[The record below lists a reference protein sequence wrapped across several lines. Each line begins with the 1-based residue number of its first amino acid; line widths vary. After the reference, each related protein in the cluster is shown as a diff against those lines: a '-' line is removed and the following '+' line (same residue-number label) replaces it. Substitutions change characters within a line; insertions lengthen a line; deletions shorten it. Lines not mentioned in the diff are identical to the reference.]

1 MAVNELRT
9 FRDGAVYA
17 VRGEVGRRKDE
28 TVRLTPVTDVH
39 QTQGVSDDTRAYIII
54 DITH

>member
-28 TVRLTPVTDVH
+28 TVRFTPVTDVH